1 MGYFDKEKN
10 VQDYIKMADGY
21 DGTELINDLRNYL
34 KNGLSI
40 LEIGMGPGVD
50 LDILKKYYKVT
61 GSDSS
66 QVFIDRYKKLYPNAD
81 VIQLDAK
88 SLKINRKFDCIYS
101 NKVLIHL
108 TKKDCI
114 ESFKKQKSI
123 LNPNG
128 ILLHSFWYGNK
139 IEKHHGL
146 LFVYYSE
153 EELRRIVE
161 NDYDILKIQKYTEFK
176 KNDSIYVILKQKN

>member
-1 MGYFDKEKN
+1 MGYFDNEKG
-10 VQDYIKMADGY
+10 VRDYIKMAEGY
-21 DGTELINDLRNYL
+21 DGSELINELRHYL
-34 KNGLSI
+34 KDGASI
-40 LEIGMGPGVD
+40 LEIGMGAGVD

-66 QVFIDRYKKLYPNAD
+66 QVFIDRYKKLNPNAD
-81 VIQLDAK
+81 VFQLDAK
-88 SLKINRKFDCIYS
+88 SLDINRKFDCVYS

-114 ESFKKQKSI
+114 ESFKKQISI

-128 ILLHSFWYGNK
+128 ILLHSFWNGNK

-146 LFVYYSE
+146 LFVYYTE
-153 EELRRIVE
+153 EELRRMVE
-161 NDYDILKIQKYTEFK
+161 NDYEILKIQKYTEFK
-176 KNDSIYVILKQKN
+176 KNGSIYVILKRKK